1 MAGLLKRQL
10 MFFVDSEG
18 QDAKSARTLQLMGGS
33 AEQLCPNFPSKGEV
47 LWKGELW
54 TAKGQR
60 GGRLKCWVCWGTESV
75 RSMLVV
81 EVCLRLK
88 CACS

>member
-1 MAGLLKRQL
+1 MVNLLKRRL

-18 QDAKSARTLQLMGGS
+18 QDAKSARTTPLMGGF

-54 TAKGQR
+54 TAKG
-60 GGRLKCWVCWGTESV
+60 
-75 RSMLVV
+75 
-81 EVCLRLK
+81 
-88 CACS
+88 